1 MPKITKKSQR
11 VFCADVPANNVVSQF
26 GSLKAGSPNYSSD
39 PAVIQN
45 LPAWGS
51 GWSGAVVANSA
62 PALQDLNS
70 LFYVITRQLGYLVQT
85 GVAEWDASTVYYIG
99 SLAQS
104 GNGILMVSIA
114 DDHSAPLTDVTK
126 WQPLLKMSSAA
137 LTEVM
142 VSPVGYAS
150 GTNASPAAAI
160 MPQGGVTTQRLIAGV
175 GFSSGTVASPAAAIF
190 PNGVSKV
197 DVQGSNS
204 TAVTVS
210 TNVACNANLT
220 NVFDYTYRVSAT
232 RTIPIH
238 NLASGQTV
246 TVLVS
251 GNAGDAVTFNCFS
264 DAGVTTITSKV
275 SAYNGM
281 SLTTA
286 KSVFNITRVTGSVNW
301 AIIAPLHGLS

>member
-1 MPKITKKSQR
+1 MPKIIKKSQR
-11 VFCADVPANNVVSQF
+11 VFCADVPANNVVSQY

-39 PAVIQN
+39 PDIIQD
-45 LPAWGS
+45 LPAWGA
-51 GWSGAVVANSA
+51 GWAGAVIANSA

-99 SLAQS
+99 SLSQS

-137 LTEVM
+137 LTDVM

-150 GTNASPAAAI
+150 GTNAAPASAI
-160 MPQGGVTTQRLIAGV
+160 LPQGGVTTQRLIAGV
-175 GFSSGTVASPAAAIF
+175 GFSSGTVASPTAAIF

-210 TNVACNANLT
+210 TNVACNASLT
-220 NVFDYTYRVSAT
+220 NVFDFTYRVSST

-246 TVLVS
+246 TVLVT
-251 GNAGDAVTFNCFS
+251 GLAGDAITFSCFS
-264 DAGVTTITSKV
+264 DSGTTSVTSKIP
-275 SAYNGM
+275 SYN
-281 SLTTA
+281 SLVMTTTQ
-286 KSVFNITRVTGSVNW
+286 SVYNITRVTGSLNW
-301 AIIAPLHGLS
+301 AIICPLHGLS